1 MVKYSRYQANFSFI
15 YLKNNLNFILKV
27 LRNKNNQNISKHFFE
42 ISPKFFPTNFQTSLK
57 RMEYFMDIQTSL
69 TGMQHFS
76 GKVLWIVFYLSD
88 ARWRKH
94 VIYIILKFRYTKYYT
109 TK

>member
-1 MVKYSRYQANFSFI
+1 M
-15 YLKNNLNFILKV
+15 LKV
-27 LRNKNNQNISKHFFE
+27 LRNKNNQNNICKHFL
-42 ISPKFFPTNFQTSLK
+42 KFLQVLSYKFSKVAN

-69 TGMQHFS
+69 KGMQHFS
-76 GKVLWIVFYLSD
+76 GKLLWIVFYLSD

-94 VIYIILKFRYTKYYT
+94 VIYIILKCRYTKYYT